1 VALAD
6 YYERAALA
14 ASQIIAG
21 FEPDLFRRTLEDAN
35 VGIAIDRD
43 AASSDEGRTLAE
55 LSIRLLARLYPSLEV
70 RAELSS
76 EGERLEQL
84 ARAINPRVEFKGGAQ
99 IGIAIGRGGIGFNT
113 TCFAGS
119 DGWDALLSVSE
130 PMGTGHSPN
139 PLGASAAACLA
150 SASANPMRTF
160 RPAMSFKSF
169 AGSPARATNSAV
181 SLVDPS
187 IPDNSHTGRALS
199 EAFCAASITRDC

>member
-43 AASSDEGRTLAE
+43 AASSDEGKTLAE

-76 EGERLEQL
+76 EGERLEHL

-99 IGIAIGRGGIGFNT
+99 IGIAIGRGAIGFDT

-119 DGWDALLSVSE
+119 DGWDALLSMSE
-130 PMGTGHSPN
+130 PMGIGHSPN
-139 PLGASAAACLA
+139 PLGASAAARLA
-150 SASANPMRTF
+150 VAVKSSASSCLKILSNNEPLIHDCLHSGVRKARPRRIF
-160 RPAMSFKSF
+160 RMTT
-169 AGSPARATNSAV
+169 GSCPKTQSSSV
-181 SLVDPS
+181 
-187 IPDNSHTGRALS
+187 
-199 EAFCAASITRDC
+199 